1 MRDPTE
7 GPIAVI
13 LNPGSGT
20 GTAATADGI
29 TDLFAARGLTATIT
43 LLGDGIFVP
52 DVVRQAIEAGAP
64 AVVAAGGDGTVSAVA
79 AALIGSDVPLGV
91 LPVGTLNH
99 FAKDLGLPLN
109 LEEAVEVVQ
118 HRNVR
123 VVDAGEVNGR
133 IFLNNSSIGV
143 YPRLV
148 ELRDRYRE
156 SGITKWIAAVWAG
169 LAVLRLR
176 PFMGVRIE
184 SPEGVLL
191 RRTPFV
197 LVGNNEYHMSGL
209 HPASRESLTGG
220 KLAVYV
226 MKAQGRP
233 SLLWLA
239 WQVLRRGVSETPEL
253 DFLSVA
259 KASVETRRRNLQV
272 ALDGEVVTLQSPLR
286 YKLLPGVLRVLAP

>member
-1 MRDPTE
+1 MTGPE
-7 GPIAVI
+7 GPTAVI
-13 LNPGSGT
+13 LNPASGS
-20 GTAATADGI
+20 GTAATVDRI
-29 TDLFAARGLTATIT
+29 TQLFAARGRTAAIT
-43 LLGDGIFVP
+43 LLGDGVSVP
-52 DVVRQAIEAGAP
+52 DVVHEAIRAGAP

-99 FAKDLGLPLN
+99 FAKDLGLPLK
-109 LEEAVEVVQ
+109 LEEAVQVVQ
-118 HRNVR
+118 DRNVR
-123 VVDAGEVNGR
+123 VVDAGDVNGR

-148 ELRDRYRE
+148 RLRDRYRE

-197 LVGNNEYHMSGL
+197 LVGNNEYQMSGL
-209 HPASRESLTGG
+209 DATSRESLTRG

-233 SLLWLA
+233 SLLRLA
-239 WQVLRRGVSETPEL
+239 WQVLRRGVDQTPEL

-259 KASVETRRRNLQV
+259 EATVETRRRHLQV

-286 YKLLPGVLRVLAP
+286 YRILPGVLRVLAP

>member
-1 MRDPTE
+1 MGQPLRRTVITE
-7 GPIAVI
+7 
-13 LNPGSGT
+13 
-20 GTAATADGI
+20 
-29 TDLFAARGLTATIT
+29 LFAARGVAAAIT
-43 LLGDGIFVP
+43 LLGDGVSVP
-52 DVVRQAIEAGAP
+52 DVVHQAITAGAP

-99 FAKDLGLPLN
+99 FAKDLGLPLE
-109 LEEAVEVVQ
+109 LEEAVEIVQ
-118 HRNVR
+118 NRNAR

-209 HPASRESLTGG
+209 HPTSRDSLTGG

-239 WQVLRRGVSETPEL
+239 WQVLRRGVSKTPEL

-259 KASVETRRRNLQV
+259 EATVETRRRNLQV

-286 YKLLPGVLRVLAP
+286 YKILPGVLRVLAP

>member
-1 MRDPTE
+1 LTRPE

-13 LNPGSGT
+13 LNPVSGSGT
-20 GTAATADGI
+20 TATADGI
-29 TDLFAARGLTATIT
+29 TKLFAARGVAVTIT
-43 LLGDGIFVP
+43 RLGDGASVP
-52 DVVRQAIEAGAP
+52 DVVHQAIKAGAP
-64 AVVAAGGDGTVSAVA
+64 TVVAAGGDGTVSAVA

-91 LPVGTLNH
+91 LPLGTLNH
-99 FAKDLGLPLN
+99 FAKDLGLPLE
-109 LEEAVEVVQ
+109 LEEAIEIVQ
-118 HRNVR
+118 DRNVR

-156 SGITKWIAAVWAG
+156 SGITKWIAAAWAS

-209 HPASRESLTGG
+209 HATSRESLTGG

-226 MKAQGRP
+226 MKAQGRR

-253 DFLSVA
+253 DFLWIA
-259 KASVETRRRNLQV
+259 EATVETRRRNLQV

-286 YKLLPGVLRVLAP
+286 YKILPGVLRVLAP